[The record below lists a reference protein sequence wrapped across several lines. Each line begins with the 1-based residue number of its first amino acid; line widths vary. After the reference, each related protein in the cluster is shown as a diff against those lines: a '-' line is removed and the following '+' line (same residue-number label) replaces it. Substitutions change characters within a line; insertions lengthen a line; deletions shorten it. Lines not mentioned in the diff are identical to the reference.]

1 MSHSD
6 TSSRLCRAEKDA
18 KRMLDYIALLQTR
31 VIKLNQR
38 RKNAPLSGE
47 GEAKLCMRLT
57 NLENIIIECMDYS
70 AKKKIEIEELRQKL
84 QSV

>member
-38 RKNAPLSGE
+38 RNNAPLSRE

-57 NLENIIIECMDYS
+57 NLENIIIEYMDYS